1 MSSKKIPNMAG
12 LRAAPGWAASTV
24 IWTGGAESW
33 AGRVAG
39 WARGRRAKG
48 RRARERAAERI
59 EVVMRVATHV
69 KGWEC
74 GSLLGMGAS

>member
-1 MSSKKIPNMAG
+1 
-12 LRAAPGWAASTV
+12 
-24 IWTGGAESW
+24 
-33 AGRVAG
+33 VAG